1 MNANILITGGAGYI
15 GAHVNKCLS
24 ERGHKTL
31 VLDNLIRGHRSSV
44 KWGEFVEGNIGDPDL
59 LDRIFYNNSIV
70 SVIHLAAYAYV
81 GESVLEPFKYWKN
94 NVVETIKLMEKC
106 AENKVKRFILSS
118 TCSTY
123 GDPQN
128 IPIQETHE
136 QRPINPYGGSK
147 LAVELLLKNIS
158 NLYGIKYFI
167 LRYFN
172 AAGADT
178 DGDIGECH
186 LPETHLIPII
196 LNSMLD
202 GTSIQ
207 VNGND
212 YDSKDGTCVRDYV
225 HVSDLAKGHYSALR
239 FLEEGGDSQECNLGL
254 GRGYSVKE
262 VIESAKNVTGN
273 DVTVKNYPRRVGDP
287 PILIADTSL
296 AKTLLNWDP
305 VYDNID
311 SIIETAWNW
320 QKNIH
325 NTTKKI

>member
-1 MNANILITGGAGYI
+1 
-15 GAHVNKCLS
+15 
-24 ERGHKTL
+24 
-31 VLDNLIRGHRSSV
+31 
-44 KWGEFVEGNIGDPDL
+44 
-59 LDRIFYNNSIV
+59 
-70 SVIHLAAYAYV
+70 
-81 GESVLEPFKYWKN
+81 
-94 NVVETIKLMEKC
+94 MEKC
-106 AENKVKRFILSS
+106 VEYKVKRVILSS

-123 GDPQN
+123 GDPLN
-128 IPIQETHE
+128 IPIIECQP
-136 QRPINPYGGSK
+136 QKPINPYGASK
-147 LAVELLLKNIS
+147 LAVEYMLKNIS
-158 NLYGIKYFI
+158 NLYGIKHFI
-167 LRYFN
+167 LRFFN
-172 AAGADT
+172 AAGADP

-202 GTSIQ
+202 GSIIQ
-207 VNGND
+207 VNGSD
-212 YDSKDGTCVRDYV
+212 YDTKDGTCVRDYV
-225 HVSDLAKGHYSALR
+225 HVTDLAKGHYSALR

-262 VIESAKNVTGN
+262 VIQSAKNVTGN
-273 DVTVKNYPRRVGDP
+273 DVTVKNCPRRVGDP